1 MFRSDQVNTLP
12 ADRIV
17 ILQAAILLLFI
28 IIFLRLWYFQV
39 YKGDVYAQ
47 KAQANITRIQSIH
60 APRGLI
66 RDRNGNILADNR
78 PAYGLAMIRENSAD
92 VQATLQQVSDWTDV
106 PTSKLSDRFE
116 QGRDKVRSFEP
127 LLLVPNLTFDQ
138 LAYIEARI
146 HNWPDLNIITRPLRT
161 YPYGAPFS
169 HVLGYVAQ
177 ANEKELRANPR
188 LTLGDMIGKQGVEKT
203 FEDILHGQKGRKHLQ
218 VNAQGRILHSSITQP
233 PQPGSNLDLTL
244 DCELQQFV
252 WESLG
257 DHAGAV
263 VVMEPVTGK
272 IRALVSKP
280 GYDNNLFVRGL
291 SMEKWEDLLH
301 DPSHPLQNR
310 LIQSAYPPG
319 SVFKLAVAGCALAR
333 SEITTSTSFYCSGR
347 YRLGNGLFR
356 CWRRYGHGRLEM
368 KEAIARS
375 CDVYF
380 YNLGEELGISKI
392 HSFCTQAGFG
402 QKTGIRLP
410 NEQAGLIPS
419 KEWKLRRFGQPWQ
432 GGESVITAIGQGYTT
447 STPLQVA
454 RFISALVNGG
464 RLLQPLL
471 QHDASPRV
479 QNSLPLQDAH
489 REFIRQ
495 AMIHTVEGKRGTARR
510 LRLPGATIGAK
521 TGTAQVVRLTKKH
534 EDKETEEIPY
544 KFRDHAWMA
553 AFGQQGDAS
562 YVVVTLVEHGGHGSS
577 AAGPIVKGIFEYLL
591 DPEEAG

>member
-12 ADRIV
+12 VGRIV

-28 IIFLRLWYFQV
+28 TIFLRLWYFQV
-39 YKGDVYAQ
+39 YKGDVYAH

-92 VQATLQQVSDWTDV
+92 VQATLQQVSDWTDI

-116 QGRDKVRSFEP
+116 QGRTKVQSFEP

-138 LAYIEARI
+138 LAYIQARI

-177 ANEKELRANPR
+177 ANEDELRANPR

-218 VNAQGRILHSSITQP
+218 VNAQGRILHSRITQSP
-233 PQPGSNLDLTL
+233 EPGANLDLTL
-244 DCELQQFV
+244 DCGLQQFV
-252 WESLG
+252 WERLG

-263 VVMEPVTGK
+263 AVMDPLTGK

-291 SMEKWEDLLH
+291 RTEKWEELLH

-333 SEITTSTSFYCSGR
+333 SEITPSTSFYCSGR

-356 CWRRYGHGRLEM
+356 CWKRYGHGKLGM

-380 YNLGEELGISKI
+380 YNLGQELGISKI
-392 HSFCTQAGFG
+392 NSFCTQAGFG

-419 KEWKLRRFGQPWQ
+419 KEWKLRRFGKPWQ
-432 GGESVITAIGQGYTT
+432 GGETVITAIGQGYTT

-471 QHDASPRV
+471 QHDAAPQV
-479 QNSLPLQDAH
+479 QKSLPLQDAH

-510 LRLPGATIGAK
+510 LRLPGVTIGAK
-521 TGTAQVVRLTKKH
+521 TGTAQVVRLTEKH
-534 EDKETEEIPY
+534 EDKETDEIPY

-562 YVVVTLVEHGGHGSS
+562 YVVVALVEHGGHGSS
-577 AAGPIVKGIFEYLL
+577 AAGPIVKGIFEHLF
-591 DPEEAG
+591 DSEEAG